1 MTPSSV
7 PLFTSSIVLGS
18 ALGVFPIA
26 LISDRIDRRLVI
38 AAVMIAGA
46 ACEVAL
52 SRVTAPGVWLIA
64 LGFLVGL
71 TTYSLY
77 TLAVSLAN
85 DRGAPHDLVFI
96 SVGLLFIYCVAAIAA
111 PAVASVLMKDFGPQ
125 MLFVQNAYVHMAVA
139 ALVLWRLVVSPKARS
154 RTRAAG

>member
-1 MTPSSV
+1 M
-7 PLFTSSIVLGS
+7 
-18 ALGVFPIA
+18 
-26 LISDRIDRRLVI
+26 

-52 SRVTAPGVWLIA
+52 SRVTAPGAWLIA

-85 DRGAPHDLVFI
+85 DHGSPHDLVFI
-96 SVGLLFIYCVAAIAA
+96 SVGLLFMYCAAAIAT
-111 PAVASVLMKDFGPQ
+111 PAIASILMKDFGAR
-125 MLFVQNAYVHMAVA
+125 MLFLQNACASRHSCACPVA
-139 ALVLWRLVVSPKARS
+139 AYC
-154 RTRAAG
+154 